1 MKTHRTRI
9 EMIYTILSGDDRFDR
24 ACAAIPSAECT
35 NLPKNYVMNVLNG
48 AASKLAEQ
56 VASAK
61 LALPWLLSA
70 MGAPAIFIGLLLPLR
85 QTGTLLPQLAVA
97 GYIRRYPI
105 RKWFWVGSALIQ
117 VAMLMAI
124 MAAAIALPLISAS
137 VCIVLSLLI
146 FSMARGV
153 GSVAF
158 QDVTGKT
165 IPKGKRGKMLA
176 ARSMIGG
183 LLTIGVGLGLKA
195 YFSPSA
201 NLQPALVLIGC
212 GAVLWVIAALA
223 FAAVKEE
230 PGAVAGGRNALREAI
245 AGWRLMRQE
254 SWFFRYL
261 IVRAAL
267 LSIELSGPFYI
278 LYVRHLFPEHTG
290 MLGVIVIAAG
300 LAAVISSPF
309 WGRFA
314 DLSSRKVL
322 MLGGAMGAITGISA
336 LLVGLLPS
344 MSGSNYIIALVF
356 VLLGISE
363 AGVLLGRKTYLID
376 RVDPQQR
383 STFVA
388 FANSAIGLIALLFG
402 ALGII
407 AQAAGI
413 KWLIG
418 ILVLLGASGS
428 LLSYFLPEITA
439 APNPSE

>member
-9 EMIYTILSGDDRFDR
+9 EIIYTILSGDDRFDR

-261 IVRAAL
+261 MVRAAL

>member
-9 EMIYTILSGDDRFDR
+9 EIIYTILSGDDRFDR
-24 ACAAIPSAECT
+24 ACAAIPSSECT

>member
-1 MKTHRTRI
+1 
-9 EMIYTILSGDDRFDR
+9 MIYTILSGDDRFDR

-261 IVRAAL
+261 MVRAAL

>member
-9 EMIYTILSGDDRFDR
+9 EIIYTILSGDDRFDR
-24 ACAAIPSAECT
+24 ACAAIPSSECT

-261 IVRAAL
+261 MVRAAL

>member
-1 MKTHRTRI
+1 
-9 EMIYTILSGDDRFDR
+9 
-24 ACAAIPSAECT
+24 
-35 NLPKNYVMNVLNG
+35 MNVLNG

-230 PGAVAGGRNALREAI
+230 SGAVAGGRNALREAI

-261 IVRAAL
+261 MVRAAL

>member
-1 MKTHRTRI
+1 
-9 EMIYTILSGDDRFDR
+9 
-24 ACAAIPSAECT
+24 
-35 NLPKNYVMNVLNG
+35 MNVLNG

-261 IVRAAL
+261 MVRAAL

>member
-1 MKTHRTRI
+1 
-9 EMIYTILSGDDRFDR
+9 
-24 ACAAIPSAECT
+24 
-35 NLPKNYVMNVLNG
+35 MNVLNG

-407 AQAAGI
+407 AQAVGI
-413 KWLIG
+413 NWLIG

>member
-1 MKTHRTRI
+1 
-9 EMIYTILSGDDRFDR
+9 MIYTILSGDDRFDR

>member
-1 MKTHRTRI
+1 
-9 EMIYTILSGDDRFDR
+9 
-24 ACAAIPSAECT
+24 
-35 NLPKNYVMNVLNG
+35 
-48 AASKLAEQ
+48 
-56 VASAK
+56 
-61 LALPWLLSA
+61 
-70 MGAPAIFIGLLLPLR
+70 
-85 QTGTLLPQLAVA
+85 
-97 GYIRRYPI
+97 
-105 RKWFWVGSALIQ
+105 
-117 VAMLMAI
+117 
-124 MAAAIALPLISAS
+124 
-137 VCIVLSLLI
+137 
-146 FSMARGV
+146 
-153 GSVAF
+153 
-158 QDVTGKT
+158 
-165 IPKGKRGKMLA
+165 
-176 ARSMIGG
+176 
-183 LLTIGVGLGLKA
+183 
-195 YFSPSA
+195 
-201 NLQPALVLIGC
+201 
-212 GAVLWVIAALA
+212 
-223 FAAVKEE
+223 
-230 PGAVAGGRNALREAI
+230 
-245 AGWRLMRQE
+245 
-254 SWFFRYL
+254 
-261 IVRAAL
+261 
-267 LSIELSGPFYI
+267 
-278 LYVRHLFPEHTG
+278 

>member
-9 EMIYTILSGDDRFDR
+9 EIIYTILSGDDRFDR

-230 PGAVAGGRNALREAI
+230 SGAVAGGRNALREAI

-278 LYVRHLFPEHTG
+278 FYVRHLFPEHTG

-344 MSGSNYIIALVF
+344 MSGSNYIIAIVF

-407 AQAAGI
+407 AQAVGI
-413 KWLIG
+413 NWLIG

>member
-1 MKTHRTRI
+1 
-9 EMIYTILSGDDRFDR
+9 
-24 ACAAIPSAECT
+24 
-35 NLPKNYVMNVLNG
+35 MNVLNG

-230 PGAVAGGRNALREAI
+230 SGAVAGGRNALREAI

>member
-1 MKTHRTRI
+1 
-9 EMIYTILSGDDRFDR
+9 
-24 ACAAIPSAECT
+24 
-35 NLPKNYVMNVLNG
+35 MNVLNG

>member
-24 ACAAIPSAECT
+24 ACAAIPSSECT

-261 IVRAAL
+261 MVRAAL

-407 AQAAGI
+407 AQAVGI

>member
-261 IVRAAL
+261 MVRAAL